1 MKIQNFSPHSLK
13 VHVQKQKYLQC
24 TTSTLCNVFRVLHHG
39 HVWPW
44 THKSVQEKSDSVQFL
59 LFDCERSCSRDSQQM
74 SITETDITDW
84 DVVVP
89 WLWNF
94 CQTNGLTKKS
104 FCGHTHWMWKISKN
118 VLHKNR
124 HHLVVKTSRETE
136 VVRKRMFVFEDGL
149 ERRRVF
155 FCIII
160 EEHSPSSP
168 SRFLVLPFFL
178 SATFASALKF

>member
-1 MKIQNFSPHSLK
+1 LVTVTTADDTPTVSTLCSRQRKQKEWKSKISQDSLK

-24 TTSTLCNVFRVLHHG
+24 TTSTFCNVFRVLHHG
-39 HVWPW
+39 HVWLW

-104 FCGHTHWMWKISKN
+104 FCGHTHW
-118 VLHKNR
+118 
-124 HHLVVKTSRETE
+124 
-136 VVRKRMFVFEDGL
+136 
-149 ERRRVF
+149 
-155 FCIII
+155 
-160 EEHSPSSP
+160 
-168 SRFLVLPFFL
+168 
-178 SATFASALKF
+178 